1 MEKIHHH
8 ENDTAAYL
16 KQFDATNLK
25 INWYILTPEYFYLLQ
40 FNTFC
45 FRLTDKPNV
54 LEKNCYER
62 IVKGGSHIKVCETDT
77 VIHI

>member
-25 INWYILTPEYFYLLQ
+25 INWYILTPEYFYLL
-40 FNTFC
+40 
-45 FRLTDKPNV
+45 
-54 LEKNCYER
+54 
-62 IVKGGSHIKVCETDT
+62 
-77 VIHI
+77 